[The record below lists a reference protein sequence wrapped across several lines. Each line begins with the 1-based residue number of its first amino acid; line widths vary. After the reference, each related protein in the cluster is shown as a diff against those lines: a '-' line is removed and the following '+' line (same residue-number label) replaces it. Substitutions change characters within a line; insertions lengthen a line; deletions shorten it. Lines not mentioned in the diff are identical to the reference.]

1 MQQQFTA
8 IEIIRHSGN
17 WHNKSCTTYILT
29 PSHMIIIRFNVRLF
43 YVTSSRKSSHN
54 NYKSSQQ
61 LQEFTTITSISNN
74 PEHQMH
80 TYFQGVMA
88 QLNLT
93 LFTSPP
99 TLQSTVYP
107 MLTTIIQWSSTKKT
121 TLGTNK
127 KWSLIDDVGLN
138 NTTLEYN
145 EIRWFGLLTG

>member
-1 MQQQFTA
+1 
-8 IEIIRHSGN
+8 
-17 WHNKSCTTYILT
+17 
-29 PSHMIIIRFNVRLF
+29 MIIIRFNVRLF

-61 LQEFTTITSISNN
+61 LQEFTTITRVHNNYKSSQQLQEFTTITRVHNNYKSSQQLHEFTTITSISNN

-80 TYFQGVMA
+80 THFQGVMA

-107 MLTTIIQWSSTKKT
+107 MLTTIIQ
-121 TLGTNK
+121 
-127 KWSLIDDVGLN
+127 
-138 NTTLEYN
+138 
-145 EIRWFGLLTG
+145 